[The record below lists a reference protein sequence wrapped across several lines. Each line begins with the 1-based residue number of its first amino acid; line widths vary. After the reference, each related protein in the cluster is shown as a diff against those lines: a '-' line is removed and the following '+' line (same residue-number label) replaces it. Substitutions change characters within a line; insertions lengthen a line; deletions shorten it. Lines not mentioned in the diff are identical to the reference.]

1 MINFNYNNDD
11 ERIIDC
17 FSKTRL
23 TNEVCYSIRAVVG
36 EETNRV
42 PLLLR
47 ENEINFE
54 INND

>member
-1 MINFNYNNDD
+1 
-11 ERIIDC
+11 
-17 FSKTRL
+17 
-23 TNEVCYSIRAVVG
+23 VG